1 MSSCRTT
8 ASATRLPIVPYPLTA
23 IRAGMGSALRRTNG
37 GGPKK
42 AVRRPTVRMSRR
54 RPRDPGSSTAGRLAG
69 NAPRIQLPS
78 DPRDHR
84 HEHGGFRESIS
95 IESPPREI
103 PDRALFGPDSPN
115 ACHTGHCVLD
125 GSTRFHA
132 FDDARRVREPGSVA
146 DRDAARLVDDR
157 AVLHVE
163 VVGDQRRPHEPRLD
177 PDSKIAA
184 AEPGLPPGDGSLEGL
199 FPEPLVGDLRSN
211 ADRPDARAE
220 RERLEDPT
228 GRADLHG
235 VVRPDGD
242 ADGLE
247 TSTRPIDEA
256 RPNPP

>member
-8 ASATRLPIVPYPLTA
+8 ASATRLPIVPYPLAA
-23 IRAGMGSALRRTNG
+23 IRAGMGSPLRRTNG

-54 RPRDPGSSTAGRLAG
+54 RPRDPGSSTAAGRLAG

-157 AVLHVE
+157 DRKSTRLNSSHLGISYAVFCLKK
-163 VVGDQRRPHEPRLD
+163 
-177 PDSKIAA
+177 KIK
-184 AEPGLPPGDGSLEGL
+184 
-199 FPEPLVGDLRSN
+199 
-211 ADRPDARAE
+211 RAE
-220 RERLEDPT
+220 SHAVPLHQALVTSLFYRLQQCD
-228 GRADLHG
+228 
-235 VVRPDGD
+235 
-242 ADGLE
+242 
-247 TSTRPIDEA
+247 S
-256 RPNPP
+256 